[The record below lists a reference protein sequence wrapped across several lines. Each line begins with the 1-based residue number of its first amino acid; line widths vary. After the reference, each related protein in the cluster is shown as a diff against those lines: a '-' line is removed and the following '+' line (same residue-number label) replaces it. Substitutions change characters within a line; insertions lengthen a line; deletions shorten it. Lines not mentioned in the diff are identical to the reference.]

1 MTLLESAPAPS
12 LTQLLHEA
20 LGSLRNLGRRSL
32 LALLGIVMGSC
43 SVIALLNIGQ
53 NAADQAMSVFREMG
67 TEAVVV
73 QLPSVARGS
82 DGLPLVLDGPTLEA
96 SVPGIE
102 HVSPLVLYSSQVVFH
117 GRTRSLAL
125 VGADAS
131 LGDAARLRVAQ
142 GRYLSAFDARQTFV
156 VVGAQAALA
165 LGVPG
170 DPLQLGDRVR
180 IDDYQFQVI
189 GILKPQG
196 AGGIIPFTA
205 DDALFLPPAGM
216 ARINP
221 APSISTLIAR
231 VVPGQDVATIGERLL
246 QRVNREIAGE
256 QKGTLQVAQQMID
269 AMQQQTRTFTYLL
282 AALGGISLVG
292 GGVGV
297 MNVMLMNV
305 SERRREIGVR
315 MALGARRRDIRN
327 LFLLEAVTLTAAGA
341 VSGALLGV
349 AAAWGYARLCGWDF
363 ALASSALPLGIGST
377 LLVGLFFGLHPA
389 ISAARLQP
397 VEALRDA

>member
-1 MTLLESAPAPS
+1 MTLLDAAPAPS
-12 LTQLLHEA
+12 LSQLLHEA

-73 QLPSVARGS
+73 QLPSSPRGA
-82 DGLPLVLDGPTLEA
+82 DGLPLALDGPTLEA
-96 SVPGIE
+96 EVPGIE
-102 HVSPLVLYSSQVVFH
+102 HASPLVLYSSQVVFH
-117 GRTRSLAL
+117 GRTRNLAL

-131 LGDAARLRVAQ
+131 LGEAARLRVAQ
-142 GRYLSAFDARQTFV
+142 GRYLSVFDARQTFV
-156 VVGAQAALA
+156 VVGAEAALA
-165 LGVPG
+165 LGVAG
-170 DPLQLGDRVR
+170 DPLEVGDSLR

-205 DDALFLPPAGM
+205 DESLFLPLAGM
-216 ARINP
+216 ARVNP
-221 APSISTLIAR
+221 APNIGTLIAR
-231 VVPGQDVATIGERLL
+231 VVPGRDVPSTGERLL
-246 QRVNREIAGE
+246 QRINREIAGE

-327 LFLLEAVTLTAAGA
+327 LFLVEAVALTAAGA

-349 AAAWGYARLCGWDF
+349 AAAWGYARISGWEF
-363 ALASSALPLGIGST
+363 AMAASALPLGMGST
-377 LLVGLFFGLHPA
+377 LLVGLFFGLYPA

>member
-1 MTLLESAPAPS
+1 MTLLNAAPAPS
-12 LTQLLHEA
+12 LSQLLHEA

-73 QLPSVARGS
+73 QLPSSPRGA
-82 DGLPLVLDGPTLEA
+82 DGLPLALDGPTLEA
-96 SVPGIE
+96 DVPGIE
-102 HVSPLVLYSSQVVFH
+102 HASPLVLYSSQVVFH
-117 GRTRSLAL
+117 GRTRNLAL

-131 LGDAARLRVAQ
+131 LGEAARLRVAQ
-142 GRYLSAFDARQTFV
+142 GRYLSVFDARQTFV
-156 VVGAQAALA
+156 VVGAEAALA
-165 LGVPG
+165 LGVAG
-170 DPLQLGDRVR
+170 DPLEVGDSLR

-205 DDALFLPPAGM
+205 DESLFLPLAGM
-216 ARINP
+216 ARVNP
-221 APSISTLIAR
+221 APNIGTLIAR
-231 VVPGQDVATIGERLL
+231 VVPGRDVPSTGERLL
-246 QRVNREIAGE
+246 QRINREIAGE

-327 LFLLEAVTLTAAGA
+327 LFLVEAVALTAAGA

-349 AAAWGYARLCGWDF
+349 AAAWGYARISGWEF
-363 ALASSALPLGIGST
+363 AMAASALPLGMGST
-377 LLVGLFFGLHPA
+377 LLVGLFFGLYPA